1 MGARNCISVVLLA
14 VVLSTG
20 SISAD
25 AGDLVKGTAQILVA
39 AVPGHPAI
47 RWGDALKLLLLDV
60 RPGAD
65 GSIEARQIAK
75 ARRLDAA
82 DEVAAD
88 GPVHAS
94 WLSALDIV
102 EGGQPRLLIFAEMD
116 QPLSGTPGSALLALI
131 DPTSQPRLLDLVD
144 VGDDREN
151 DLDGTPRLKLGPG
164 SDFITV
170 SSTHASAGEDATI
183 RKALFVERDRFGLAA
198 SVPLLSLKIC
208 GYEREQTGTFAV
220 HAKPGQEFGSLE
232 VTVSETA
239 RRAAGDCEPRPR
251 QKTGRATWHATFR
264 WNPAT
269 HQFET
274 TSRELEALAKHN
286 GEGL

>member
-1 MGARNCISVVLLA
+1 VFLA
-14 VVLSTG
+14 GVLSTA
-20 SISAD
+20 SIAAS
-25 AGDLVKGTAQILVA
+25 AGDLVKGTSQILAA

-47 RWGDALKLLLLDV
+47 RWGDALKLLLPDV
-60 RPGAD
+60 RPDAD
-65 GSIEARQIAK
+65 GSIEATQFAK
-75 ARRLDAA
+75 ARRLDSA

-88 GPVHAS
+88 GPVHAA
-94 WLSALDIV
+94 WLSAQDVV
-102 EGGQPRLLIFAEMD
+102 EGGQPRLLIFAAMD

-131 DPTSQPRLLDLVD
+131 DPTPQPRLLDLVD

-151 DLDGTPRLKLGPG
+151 DLDGNQQLKFGPG
-164 SDFITV
+164 SDLITL

-183 RKALFVERDRFGLAA
+183 RKALFVDGDRFGIAA

-208 GYEREQTGTFAV
+208 GYERTQTGTFAV

-239 RRAAGDCEPRPR
+239 RRVAGECEPRSH
-251 QKTGRATWHATFR
+251 QKTGRATWRATFR

-269 HQFET
+269 HKFET